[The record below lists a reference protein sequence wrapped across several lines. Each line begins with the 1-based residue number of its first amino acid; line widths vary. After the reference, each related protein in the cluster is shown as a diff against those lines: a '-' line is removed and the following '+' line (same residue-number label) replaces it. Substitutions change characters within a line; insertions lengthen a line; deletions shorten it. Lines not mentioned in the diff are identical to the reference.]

1 MSLNP
6 TIIMT
11 EQSPNSKDLDQLVEN
26 YVTHIVDNMDIPSME
41 QLCYDLLQREYEK
54 LTWDDITEEIV
65 DLYDEDTLI
74 ELLPD
79 AQWDL
84 SSLPLLSLSAHTSAL
99 TLSTPVQTFKM
110 QNYKNSAK
118 SIPPSQQIVQRYYNV
133 ESDGDWDDILSPDD
147 IEEYYERRQ
156 YEKMM
161 RR

>member
-79 AQWDL
+79 AQ
-84 SSLPLLSLSAHTSAL
+84 
-99 TLSTPVQTFKM
+99 
-110 QNYKNSAK
+110 
-118 SIPPSQQIVQRYYNV
+118 
-133 ESDGDWDDILSPDD
+133 
-147 IEEYYERRQ
+147 
-156 YEKMM
+156 
-161 RR
+161 

>member
-84 SSLPLLSLSAHTSAL
+84 SSLPSLSLSAHTSAL
-99 TLSTPVQTFKM
+99 TLSTPFQTFKM